1 MKIKF
6 DKYKI
11 RSFHSTDKEALIKYA
26 NNFNIAKNL
35 RDSFTYP
42 YTEKDAELWLTVAL
56 NQNPELNFAI
66 ANEVELIG
74 GIGLMPQQDVYRF
87 SAEIGYWLA
96 EPFWG
101 NNIATNALIA
111 MTKFAFENFNFNRL
125 YANVFEFNPASEK
138 VLQKAGYKFE
148 GRMRKAVY
156 KNGKFLD
163 QMIYSILK
171 EEVN

>member
-6 DKYKI
+6 GKYKI
-11 RSFHSTDKEALIKYA
+11 RSFHPTDEEALIKYA
-26 NNFNIAKNL
+26 NNHNISKNL
-35 RDSFTYP
+35 RDSFSNP

-74 GIGLMPQQDVYRF
+74 GIGLMPQQDVYHF

-96 EPFWG
+96 ETFWG
-101 NNIATNALIA
+101 KDIMTAALKA
-111 MTKFAFENFNFNRL
+111 MTMYTFENFEFKRL

-138 VLQKAGYKFE
+138 VLKKAGYKLE

-171 EEVN
+171 DEVN